1 MLPASAFE
9 GSLVAGQVVA
19 QFVEQAGE
27 AASRVDAF
35 GLEPVV
41 ERVVEDPF
49 HEPARVGFA
58 GGVEPFDEPSDGVG
72 VPPACRF
79 RGQAHG
85 GSAVFEPVED
95 PSGAYPGGDPLF
107 RFGAGVLPAFV
118 VGLTHRAV
126 RLVRRG
132 CGFDDVGGLVFPVAA
147 LPGPG
152 RCLRRRQR
160 GYLFR
165 NICSYYRGV
174 TGDTSGGVTG
184 DTPGLAVIV
193 QGCHFDTSVF
203 WLVSAVFQGCHFDT
217 PKTGAFCPV
226 RRVDAFGPFGAFR
239 PGLSSGFLGH
249 VLEGHVHAAFPDDGP
264 VRVGHVVAVLV
275 PLGELLVAPAD
286 ASRLLERLQGT
297 FDAGFARV
305 RLGHQGVH
313 GGPCAASV
321 GLAAVGQG
329 DEHESGRGCGCGRLP
344 ERP

>member
-58 GGVEPFDEPSDGVG
+58 GGVEPFDEPGHGVEVAWAG
-72 VPPACRF
+72 WP

-85 GSAVFEPVED
+85 GAAALEPFDEPFGTGSGVD
-95 PSGAYPGGDPLF
+95 PCRG
-107 RFGAGVLPAFV
+107 FGFGFGVLPAFGSV
-118 VGLTHRAV
+118 ARRGVRRTGPVRCVDDGV
-126 RLVRRG
+126 RL
-132 CGFDDVGGLVFPVAA
+132 LFPVAA
-147 LPGPG
+147 LPVAG
-152 RCLRRRQR
+152 RCLRRRQK
-160 GYLFR
+160 GYLFG
-165 NICSYYRGV
+165 ICSFYRGV
-174 TGDTSGGVTG
+174 TGATSGGVTG

-217 PKTGAFCPV
+217 PKTGAFCSV
-226 RRVDAFGPFGAFR
+226 RRVDAFEPFGAFR

-329 DEHESGRGCGCGRLP
+329 DEHESGRGRGCGRLP